1 MGYLLGIDVA
11 TTGAKVL
18 AIDENGRVAS
28 SSFRPYPLQTPRPN
42 WAEQDPEE
50 WWNAVTGCLREVVGK
65 KVRAEEIEA
74 IGLTGQ
80 MHGAVVLGR
89 NDEVLRPCILW
100 CDQRTASQCDEIM
113 RKFGRKRFIDLTN
126 NVALP
131 GFTAPKILWIRE
143 NEPGIYSKIKKV
155 LLPKDYVRFRLTGE
169 FATEVSDASG
179 TVLFDVKRRRW
190 SDEVLEELQIPREM
204 MPDCFESP
212 FLSGEVSGEAAS
224 ATGLRKGTPV
234 AGGGGDQAA
243 GAVGNGIV
251 RSGLVSCTIGTSG
264 VVFAS
269 CDEPLVDP
277 EARLHS
283 FCHAVPGK
291 WHVMGVM
298 LSAGG
303 SFRWFRDALGGEE
316 VGLGKERGVDPY
328 VILADELAPQ
338 AEPGCEGLIFLPY
351 LMGERTPYPNPN
363 AKGVFFGITL
373 RHKKAHLARS
383 VMEGVAYGMR
393 DSLELVK
400 NLGIEI
406 EQVRASGGGGRSP
419 LWRQIQADIYN
430 AEIVTVSV
438 DEGPAFGAAL
448 IAGAGAGI
456 FRSVED
462 ACGKA
467 VALATRTKPVQE
479 NAKLYEKYYEVY
491 KELYS
496 SLVEEFDKVSRIV
509 LEELESKK
517 VP

>member
-11 TTGAKVL
+11 TTGAKALV
-18 AIDENGRVAS
+18 IDESGKVISR
-28 SSFRPYPLQTPRPN
+28 SFRQYSLQTPRPN

-50 WWNAVTGCLREVVGK
+50 WWIAVTDCLKEIFGK
-65 KVRAEEIEA
+65 GVKAEEISA

-80 MHGAVVLGR
+80 MHGAVVLGER
-89 NDEVLRPCILW
+89 NEVLRPCILW
-100 CDQRTASQCDEIM
+100 CDQRTAPQCDEIM
-113 RKFGRKRFIDLTN
+113 QKIGRRRFIDLTN
-126 NVALP
+126 NIALP
-131 GFTAPKILWIRE
+131 GFTAPKILWIME
-143 NEPGIYSKIKKV
+143 NEPKIYSKIKKV
-155 LLPKDYVRFRLTGE
+155 LLPKDYVRFRLTGT

-179 TVLFDVKRRRW
+179 TVLLDVKKRKW
-190 SDEVLEELQIPREM
+190 SDELLNELRIPRDM

-212 FLSGEVSGEAAS
+212 FISSEVSSEAAS
-224 ATGLRKGTPV
+224 LTGLKRGTPV

-251 RSGLVSCTIGTSG
+251 RSGLVSCTLGTSG

-269 CDEPLVDP
+269 CDFPLVDP

-303 SFRWFRDALGGEE
+303 SLRWFRDTLGGEE
-316 VGLGKERGVDPY
+316 VRLSKERGVDPY

-363 AKGVFFGITL
+363 AKGVFFGLTL
-373 RHKKAHLARS
+373 RHKKAHLVRS

-400 NLGIEI
+400 GLGIEI

-430 AEIVTVSV
+430 TEIVTVSV

-456 FRSVED
+456 FRGVED
-462 ACGKA
+462 ACNKT
-467 VALATRTKPVQE
+467 VTIATRTKPIGE
-479 NAKLYEKYYEVY
+479 NVKLYEEYYKIY
-491 KELYS
+491 RELYA
-496 SLVEEFDKVSRIV
+496 VMVDEFDKVSKIV
-509 LEELESKK
+509 LNWLDAKK
-517 VP
+517 GL

>member
-11 TTGAKVL
+11 TTGTKVL
-18 AIDENGRVAS
+18 VIDENGRVVS
-28 SSFRPYPLQTPRPN
+28 RSFRQYDLKTPRPN
-42 WAEQDPEE
+42 WAEQDPDE
-50 WWNAVTGCLREVVGK
+50 WWIAVVSCLRDVVGK
-65 KVRAEEIEA
+65 TVRAEEIEA

-80 MHGAVVLGR
+80 MHGAVALGK
-89 NDEVLRPCILW
+89 NNEVLRPCILW
-100 CDQRTASQCDEIM
+100 CDQRTAPQCDEIM
-113 RKFGRKRFIDLTN
+113 EKIGRKRFIDLTN
-126 NVALP
+126 NIALP

-143 NEPGIYSKIKKV
+143 NEPEIYSKIKKI
-155 LLPKDYVRFRLTGE
+155 LLPKDYLRFKLTGR

-179 TVLFDVKRRRW
+179 TVLFDVKRRKW
-190 SDEVLEELQIPREM
+190 SETVLEELHMPMDM

-212 FLSGEVSGEAAS
+212 FLSGEVSSEAAS
-224 ATGLRKGTPV
+224 ITGLKRGTPV

-251 RSGLVSCTIGTSG
+251 KAGLVSCTIGTSG

-269 CDEPLVDP
+269 CDDPLTDP

-303 SFRWFRDALGGEE
+303 SLRWFRDALCSEE
-316 VGLGKERGVDPY
+316 IRSGKERGLDPY

-351 LMGERTPYPNPN
+351 LIGERTPYPNPN
-363 AKGVFFGITL
+363 ARGVFFGLTL
-373 RHKKAHLARS
+373 RHKKAHLVRS

-400 NLGIEI
+400 DLGIKI
-406 EQVRASGGGGRSP
+406 EQIRASGGGGRSP
-419 LWRQIQADIYN
+419 LWRQIQADIYGT
-430 AEIVTVSV
+430 EIVTVSV

-448 IAGAGAGI
+448 IAGVGAGV
-456 FRSVED
+456 FSSVED
-462 ACGKA
+462 ACERA
-467 VALATRTKPVQE
+467 VTLATRTQSISE
-479 NAKLYEKYYEVY
+479 NVKLYEEYYSIY
-491 KELYS
+491 RELYVA
-496 SLVEEFDKVSRIV
+496 LVEKFDKISKIV
-509 LEELESKK
+509 LEKSETKK
-517 VP
+517 EH